1 MSDRSRLVKWRSA
14 DDNRWV
20 DMRLLG
26 DPTPRWIAT
35 YREAVIDGDDS
46 KPCWNVMYSQHNM
59 VPKEELLP
67 EMSEEDVRD
76 YIYIKCILMGAL
88 NEN

>member
-1 MSDRSRLVKWRSA
+1 
-14 DDNRWV
+14 
-20 DMRLLG
+20 MRLLG

-35 YREAVIDGDDS
+35 YRKAAMVDS
-46 KPCWNVMYSQHNM
+46 NAHYWSVMYSQRNM
-59 VPKEELLP
+59 VPQEELLP

-76 YIYIKCILMGAL
+76 YIYMKCMLTGAL

>member
-1 MSDRSRLVKWRSA
+1 MSDRSRLVKWVA

-35 YREAVIDGDDS
+35 YRKAAMVDS
-46 KPCWNVMYSQHNM
+46 DAYYWSVMYSQLNM
-59 VPKEELLP
+59 TPKEEQLLP
-67 EMSEEDVRD
+67 EMSEGDVRD
-76 YIYIKCILMGAL
+76 YIYMKCILTGAL